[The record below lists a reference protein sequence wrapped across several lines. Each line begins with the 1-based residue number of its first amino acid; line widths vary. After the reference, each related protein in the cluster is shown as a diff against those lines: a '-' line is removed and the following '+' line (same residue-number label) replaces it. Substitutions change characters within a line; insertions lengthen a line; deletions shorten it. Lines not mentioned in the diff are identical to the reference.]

1 MLEKVL
7 EKVRAADKKVR
18 EKWKLFEDEHPILCT
33 AGLFTILGATGYWC
47 LKSLLKKPNLN
58 EIMLTS
64 AYDIFGDG
72 NFYFI
77 DSEGKVHES
86 IGGGCFAIWP
96 DIDSYQESHK
106 ELLGS

>member
-1 MLEKVL
+1 MLEKTL
-7 EKVRAADKKVR
+7 EKIREADKKVR
-18 EKWKLFEDEHPILCT
+18 EKWNSFENEHPNLCI
-33 AGLFTILGATGYWC
+33 AGMLTILGGIVYWSF
-47 LKSLLKKPNLN
+47 KNLCN
-58 EIMLTS
+58 EPRLNDLMISS
-64 AYDIFGDG
+64 AYETFGDG